1 MNRKKIIALISAVF
15 ISVSATMVG
24 CSTSVI
30 EENKNLVI
38 SKENVSSKSDL
49 KIEETTEIVFE
60 TALVDNQYSLKID
73 ENGDLVVEQI
83 EPNIDKNLALY
94 GLVNVEENTANLEY
108 LISKRYEDLGNSSI
122 QFYVESI
129 SENEDKVII
138 RNYLSEEGYEIER
151 TLIGNGSNKYTLAEN
166 ILFEQVIN
174 DEGVVTN
181 IIWHNL
187 TNETEGSIE
196 VPEEYKAISGIN
208 LLGDKAILS
217 ALPNTD
223 SATLPTTLLIANL
236 DNGSIEKE
244 REIGD
249 FGFVLPIDE
258 ERVILLGALGEGTS
272 VDIYNVNTEEKSQL
286 FEYIS
291 YESEEEDSLN
301 ISYIGLFPSKDK
313 IYYCEY
319 TNKMAYIK
327 VAKINGMGIERPLTL
342 CELNIEEEYIGEPP
356 TVVIGKDEK
365 EVIVYTQNSL
375 IGGIEKFYKI
385 KLNK

>member
-1 MNRKKIIALISAVF
+1 M
-15 ISVSATMVG
+15 
-24 CSTSVI
+24 
-30 EENKNLVI
+30 
-38 SKENVSSKSDL
+38 
-49 KIEETTEIVFE
+49 
-60 TALVDNQYSLKID
+60 
-73 ENGDLVVEQI
+73 
-83 EPNIDKNLALY
+83 
-94 GLVNVEENTANLEY
+94 
-108 LISKRYEDLGNSSI
+108 
-122 QFYVESI
+122 
-129 SENEDKVII
+129 
-138 RNYLSEEGYEIER
+138 
-151 TLIGNGSNKYTLAEN
+151 
-166 ILFEQVIN
+166 
-174 DEGVVTN
+174 
-181 IIWHNL
+181 
-187 TNETEGSIE
+187 
-196 VPEEYKAISGIN
+196 
-208 LLGDKAILS
+208 
-217 ALPNTD
+217 
-223 SATLPTTLLIANL
+223 

-327 VAKINGMGIERPLTL
+327 VAKINGMGIEKPLTL